1 MVSFPMMM
9 NPEVRTDRF
18 VVGTWAACV
27 GCVNRTRQLA
37 NQLVTP
43 LCVRIAESRAASDG
57 SQRRQGVHVCHRAA
71 VPIALHAADPE
82 HQDLYVAESAR
93 ASERETRVL
102 MGAMRVI
109 LAALGSVSRV
119 ATAEVDVILQW
130 LEVKEE
136 EVQAI
141 LATTPSPVAQSR
153 LLLSLM
159 TYHEETS

>member
-1 MVSFPMMM
+1 MGLSVGKVFMSATEPLFQSPSTLQIQ
-9 NPEVRTDRF
+9 NIKICTWPRVR
-18 VVGTWAACV
+18 G
-27 GCVNRTRQLA
+27 
-37 NQLVTP
+37 
-43 LCVRIAESRAASDG
+43 RARDSCTN
-57 SQRRQGVHVCHRAA
+57 V
-71 VPIALHAADPE
+71 
-82 HQDLYVAESAR
+82 
-93 ASERETRVL
+93 
-102 MGAMRVI
+102 AMRVI